1 MIKLTKEEYEA
12 LPPSMKKLFK
22 ADGDSYTFDTDP
34 NKDKNDVAFNELK
47 EEKRKLKEERDRL
60 QKEKDDADHAKNKD
74 KGDIDSINASW
85 QKKLDKANADKDA
98 TISAREGSLRQLLVT
113 NEAQRLANEISTMPH
128 LLVPFIERRLAAD
141 FAEDGKATTRVLGN
155 DGKLSALS
163 LDEFKTEMLADKQ
176 YSGILKGSNAS
187 GGGASG
193 GAGEGG
199 AFNAKSYKNADGTTN
214 WLKVHEDSKANP
226 ELLSQVKAFNADP
239 SSAAQP

>member
-12 LPPSMKKLFK
+12 LPASMKKLFK
-22 ADGDSYTFDTDP
+22 ADGDNYTFDTDP

-60 QKEKDDADHAKNKD
+60 QKEKDDADLEKNKGNKD
-74 KGDIDSINASW
+74 VDSLNASW
-85 QKKLDKANADKDA
+85 QKKLDKAIADKDA
-98 TISAREGSLRQLLVT
+98 LITAREGSLRQLLVT

-128 LLVPFIERRLAAD
+128 LLVPFIEKRLAAD
-141 FAEDGKATTRVLGN
+141 FAEDGKASTRVLGV

-163 LDEFKTEMLADKQ
+163 LDELKTEMLADKQ

-199 AFNAKSYKNADGTTN
+199 AFNPKAYKNTDGTTN

-226 ELLSQVKAFNADP
+226 ELLQQVKAFNADP
-239 SSAAQP
+239 ASAAAV